1 MADLQKYVNWDGLVY
16 YDGKIKNFI
25 KDKLSPCFKFAGV
38 FAAEELP
45 APESEYVNYIYQVSN
60 DFTSNEVFDKPNRK
74 YEAGA
79 LIYVKQI
86 VDGQY
91 RYSVLVE
98 APTVTTSE
106 ILDKF
111 DTLTKQLEDQTDTI
125 SLLDTTVKEL
135 DADAEKMNE
144 TVTVLRKDVD
154 GITSTLTTV
163 SETVDTLSGSVES
176 FEGQLDA
183 IEESITDIKAEQG
196 NTTQEIS
203 TIKTKITDLDT
214 SVKSKQD
221 MLTSETELGTIN
233 GKKLHYGEAVE
244 INIPTL
250 VFTIDRLTDIEVGG
264 IPVGTDLNGLL
275 ITDILKKLLYN
286 MIADVVTNYKPNL
299 IEGTQYGPVFVGATN
314 TEEYIAPTNYP
325 ILEETSTSKIDYREQ
340 GYYKVLNESA
350 EVVEQGF
357 QVTTLIE
364 GRGNFAQMLIS
375 VQPKRILMYDPQA
388 NSWVESNRVWKCIK
402 TVTVESSTGGGMKYY
417 LYQDEDSYIG
427 SKYFRFVI

>member
-60 DFTSNEVFDKPNRK
+60 DFTSNEVFDKPDRK

-86 VDGQY
+86 SDGQY

-111 DTLTKQLEDQTDTI
+111 DTLTRQIEDQNDTI
-125 SLLDTTVKEL
+125 LLLDKTVNDL
-135 DADAEKMNE
+135 DADAEKTNE
-144 TVTVLRKDVD
+144 TVTALRNDVD

-176 FEGQLDA
+176 FEGQIDV
-183 IEESITDIKAEQG
+183 IDESITDIKAAQET
-196 NTTQEIS
+196 TTQEIS
-203 TIKTKITDLDT
+203 TIKTNITDLDT

-221 MLTSETELGTIN
+221 KLTSETELGTVN
-233 GKKLHYGEAVE
+233 GKKLNYGESVE
-244 INIPTL
+244 IDIPDP
-250 VFTIDRLTDIEVGG
+250 VFTIDKLTDIEVGG
-264 IPVGTDLNGLL
+264 IPVGTDLNGML
-275 ITDILKKLLYN
+275 ITDILKKLLYRVV
-286 MIADVVTNYKPNL
+286 ADVVTNYRPSL

-314 TEEYIAPTNYP
+314 KEDYTAPTNYP
-325 ILEETSTSKIDYREQ
+325 ILEETSTSKVDYREQ

-350 EVVEQGF
+350 EVIEQGF
-357 QVTTLIE
+357 QVTTPGA
-364 GRGNFAQMLIS
+364 GRNAHVQLLIS
-375 VQPKRILMYDPQA
+375 EQPKQVFIYDVLT
-388 NSWVESNRVWKCIK
+388 NSWTEYNGTWECVK
-402 TVTVESSTGGGMKYY
+402 TVTVESSTGEAMEYY
-417 LYQDEDSYIG
+417 LYQDSNTSNGDR
-427 SKYFRFVI
+427 YFRVVV

>member
-60 DFTSNEVFDKPNRK
+60 DFTSNEVFDKPDRK

-86 VDGQY
+86 SDGQY

-111 DTLTKQLEDQTDTI
+111 DTLTRQIEDQNDTI
-125 SLLDTTVKEL
+125 SLLDKTVKDL
-135 DADAEKMNE
+135 DADAEKTNE
-144 TVTVLRKDVD
+144 TVTALRRDVD

-176 FEGQLDA
+176 FEGQLDV
-183 IEESITDIKAEQG
+183 IDESITDIRAAQET
-196 NTTQEIS
+196 TTQEIS
-203 TIKTKITDLDT
+203 TIKTNITDLDT

-221 MLTSETELGTIN
+221 KLTSETELGTVN
-233 GKKLHYGEAVE
+233 GKKLNYGESVE
-244 INIPTL
+244 IDIPDP
-250 VFTIDRLTDIEVGG
+250 VFTIDKLTDIEVGG
-264 IPVGTDLNGLL
+264 IPVGTDLNGML
-275 ITDILKKLLYN
+275 ITDILKKLLYRVV
-286 MIADVVTNYKPNL
+286 ADVVTNYRPSL

-314 TEEYIAPTNYP
+314 KEDYTAPTEYP
-325 ILEETSTSKIDYREQ
+325 VLEETPSSKLDPAQQ
-340 GYYKVLNESA
+340 GYYKVLNESG
-350 EVVEQGF
+350 EVTEQGF
-357 QVTTLIE
+357 QTTTPGV
-364 GRGNFAQMLIS
+364 GRNAHVRLLIS
-375 VQPKRILMYDPQA
+375 AQPKQVFIYDVLT
-388 NSWVESNRVWKCIK
+388 NSWAEYNGRWECVK
-402 TVTVESSTGGGMKYY
+402 TVIVESSTGEAMEYY
-417 LYQDEDSYIG
+417 LYQDSNTSNGDR
-427 SKYFRFVI
+427 YFRVVV